1 MRRARIVLILVV
13 FAVVGFATA
22 VWLSPGRGRAPA
34 PPAPT
39 GSAATAPGGA
49 PAGAPAA
56 AGDRSP
62 YRDLRI
68 ESSGTVEIAAAELV
82 PGRPVVLHLVL
93 GEPSKTDEPRP
104 VRILAFDGARQFEG
118 QGSLDS
124 DRSEAS
130 FSVDP
135 SFLAPGRYVV
145 EVKTTELTHF
155 PLRRYVVEVY

>member
-1 MRRARIVLILVV
+1 MRPARIGLILVAS
-13 FAVVGFATA
+13 AVVGFATA

-62 YRDLRI
+62 YRNLRI
-68 ESSGTVEIAAAELV
+68 ESSGTVEIAASELV

-104 VRILAFDGARQFEG
+104 VRVLAFDGSRQLEA

-124 DRSEAS
+124 DRTQAT
-130 FSVDP
+130 FSIDP
-135 SFLAPGRYVV
+135 SFLTPGRYIV
-145 EVKTTELTHF
+145 EVKTTEPSHL